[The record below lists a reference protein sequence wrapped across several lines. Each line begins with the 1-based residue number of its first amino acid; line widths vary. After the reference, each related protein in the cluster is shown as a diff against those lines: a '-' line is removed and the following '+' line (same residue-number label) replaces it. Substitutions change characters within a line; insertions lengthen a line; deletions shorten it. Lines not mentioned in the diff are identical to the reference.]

1 MHLHITHTGR
11 KRSHIVICTL
21 LCLWII
27 YGIWP
32 ISEFSHIF
40 FFFGSMYTEDF
51 CQQALQ
57 WWFWHSCCLLQLN
70 FVKLACLSGEF
81 SVMIM
86 EENRSVHSL
95 DSLHWLPSA
104 PCNLCSDR
112 LKVRHF
118 ALDKSALFSEFD
130 VFRGLI
136 SQKKGSCVLQ
146 LIMWSFLEYWEESIQ
161 RP

>member
-1 MHLHITHTGR
+1 MLVDYIWDMTHF
-11 KRSHIVICTL
+11 
-21 LCLWII
+21 WIF
-27 YGIWP
+27 P
-32 ISEFSHIF
+32 HF

-57 WWFWHSCCLLQLN
+57 WWFWHSCCLLQLS

-95 DSLHWLPSA
+95 DSLHRLPSA

-146 LIMWSFLEYWEESIQ
+146 LIMWSLLGILRGRYSKALVSMRERERE
-161 RP
+161 RVDC